1 MLHMYRYIDSLR
13 IKYHLLSVVILVK
26 MFANVFSYNPITSSW
41 KEFSKTSIHTATAD
55 EFGSSVMHTR
65 PNVTF
70 AAIRS
75 GIIYP
80 FLFVVVIAYILVF
93 FRPLSVNSAKA
104 FLIISTINEVTVLA
118 FLVLGKR
125 KFKSQFR
132 ETFIEEKPST
142 CSGYKTAFLCITSGA
157 VAFETFGG
165 IAGLMKA
172 REFFWLLLFINK
184 ILQISVIITQSE
196 FILHTM
202 NTSFQTRAIQEKHFK
217 VNRIFQCIFVMNI
230 SKWIVNT
237 IIMGQKTDSSFTQ
250 RQFNGKKYWDILKY
264 SDISR
269 QRILQISNIIRNVR
283 ALPKYTHSRLI
294 VFN

>member
-1 MLHMYRYIDSLR
+1 ME
-13 IKYHLLSVVILVK
+13 
-26 MFANVFSYNPITSSW
+26 SYNYS
-41 KEFSKTSIHTATAD
+41 
-55 EFGSSVMHTR
+55 
-65 PNVTF
+65 
-70 AAIRS
+70 
-75 GIIYP
+75 

-93 FRPLSVNSAKA
+93 FRPLSVNSARA
-104 FLIISTINEVTVLA
+104 FLIISTIYEITVLA

-142 CSGYKTAFLCITSGA
+142 CSGYKKALLCITSGA

-165 IAGLMKA
+165 IDGLMKA
-172 REFFWLLLFINK
+172 KEFFCYLLFINK

-202 NTSFQTRAIQEKHFK
+202 NTSFQTRAIQEKQLK
-217 VNRIFQCIFVMNI
+217 VNRILQCIFVMNI

-237 IIMGQKTDSSFTQ
+237 VYYHGTKNRLKIYTKAILW
-250 RQFNGKKYWDILKY
+250 KKVLGYNRIY
-264 SDISR
+264 DISR

-283 ALPKYTHSRLI
+283 ALPKYKHSRLI
-294 VFN
+294 FLLIKLLIIPFTILFYFISVYML

>member
-1 MLHMYRYIDSLR
+1 ME
-13 IKYHLLSVVILVK
+13 
-26 MFANVFSYNPITSSW
+26 SYNYS
-41 KEFSKTSIHTATAD
+41 
-55 EFGSSVMHTR
+55 
-65 PNVTF
+65 
-70 AAIRS
+70 
-75 GIIYP
+75 

-93 FRPLSVNSAKA
+93 FRPLSVNSARA
-104 FLIISTINEVTVLA
+104 FLIISTIYEITVLA

-142 CSGYKTAFLCITSGA
+142 CSGYKKALLCITSGA

-165 IAGLMKA
+165 IDGLMKA
-172 REFFWLLLFINK
+172 KEFFCYLLFINK

-202 NTSFQTRAIQEKHFK
+202 NTSFQTRAIQEKQLK

-237 IIMGQKTDSSFTQ
+237 IIMGQKTDSKFIQ
-250 RQFNGKKYWDILKY
+250 RQFYGKKVLGYNRIY
-264 SDISR
+264 DISR
-269 QRILQISNIIRNVR
+269 QRILRISNIIRNVR
-283 ALPKYTHSRLI
+283 ALPKYKHSRLI
-294 VFN
+294 FLLIKLLIIPFTILFYFISVYML

>member
-1 MLHMYRYIDSLR
+1 
-13 IKYHLLSVVILVK
+13 
-26 MFANVFSYNPITSSW
+26 
-41 KEFSKTSIHTATAD
+41 
-55 EFGSSVMHTR
+55 MHTR

-75 GIIYP
+75 GIVYP

-142 CSGYKTAFLCITSGA
+142 YSGYKTAFSCITSGA

-202 NTSFQTRAIQEKHFK
+202 NTSFQTRVIQEKHFK
-217 VNRIFQCIFVMNI
+217 VNRIFQCIFVLNI

-237 IIMGQKTDSSFTQ
+237 IIMGQKPDSSFSQ
-250 RQFNGKKYWDILKY
+250 RQFYGKKYWDIIKY

-294 VFN
+294 VFNWLNCLFPVQFSFLSYLCICYESLGVILIWLLEK